1 MIKKK
6 HKFRS
11 NFELQFAAY
20 LDKKKTKDGI
30 LISPEAFI
38 SLAIMEKLERQQG
51 KH

>member
-1 MIKKK
+1 MEVKIDDKVCVLLLK
-6 HKFRS
+6 
-11 NFELQFAAY
+11 Y